1 MKIIVSG
8 GGTGGHIYPAVTIAR
23 AIETQILQANGVCE
37 ILYIGTKEGMEARI
51 IPREGFVFETIQV
64 SGIKR
69 SFSPQNIK
77 TMLQLVVGFY
87 QAISKIRCFK
97 PDIVVGT
104 GGFVCGPV
112 LLAAALMGVPTVIQE
127 QNALPGITNKILS
140 RFVNKV
146 CLGYREAA
154 EYFPRVAKNKLVF
167 TGNPIR
173 KDILTRERA
182 TAYNEV
188 GLPDDKLTV
197 LVVGGSRGA
206 RSINSAMLDVYKFF
220 AGRKNVQI
228 LHATGDSD
236 FQRMLKGLNDLQVND
251 KSNILVRPYLF
262 NMQSAIAVADVAVF
276 RAGAVG
282 LAELAAIG
290 VPAILIPYPH
300 AAENHQEFNAR
311 ALEKSGAATV
321 ILDRDLTGAVLI
333 EKLCELLED
342 EQRRNTM
349 AKQSVTCGV
358 TDAAERIAA
367 IAIVCAR

>member
-23 AIETQILQANGVCE
+23 AIETQLQQAGQSCE
-37 ILYIGTKEGMEARI
+37 ILYIGTKEGMESRI
-51 IPREGFVFETIQV
+51 IPREGFRFETVKV

-69 SFSPQNIK
+69 SLSPQNIK
-77 TMLQLVVGFY
+77 TIFNLGVGFF
-87 QAISKIRCFK
+87 QAISKIRSFR
-97 PDIVVGT
+97 PDVVVGT

-112 LLAAALMGVPTVIQE
+112 LLAAALMGVPTIIQE
-127 QNALPGITNKILS
+127 QNALPGVTNKILS
-140 RFVNKV
+140 RFVDKI

-154 EYFPRVAKNKLVF
+154 EYFPSAVKAKMIF

-173 KDILTRERA
+173 KDILTIERA
-182 TAYNEV
+182 AAYIDLD
-188 GLPDDKLTV
+188 LPANKLTV

-220 AGRKNVQI
+220 AGRDGVQV
-228 LHATGDSD
+228 LHATGDND

-251 KSNILVRPYLF
+251 KSNIIVRPYLF
-262 NMQSAIAVADVAVF
+262 NMQSAIAIADVAVF

-282 LAELAAIG
+282 LAELSAVG

-311 ALEKSGAATV
+311 ALEQNCAAIM
-321 ILDRDLTGAVLI
+321 ILDRDLSGAVLI
-333 EKLCELLED
+333 AKINELLD
-342 EQRRNTM
+342 DDKLRNAM
-349 AKQSVTCGV
+349 AKKSASCGV

-367 IAIVCAR
+367 ITIECAR